1 MGWDGAVG
9 EHVPGLAVE
18 GSGHGDWSM
27 RALPRFTL
35 PLSTGAAK
43 TGQPQRHAPGV
54 MFPAY
59 VLRDNTEDGET
70 FQTRLSWPLDP
81 AMPEAVSS
89 GRLI

>member
-1 MGWDGAVG
+1 M
-9 EHVPGLAVE
+9 ELAVSTRQVWPQKALAM
-18 GSGHGDWSM
+18 GTGQTM
-27 RALPRFTL
+27 RALPGFTL

-43 TGQPQRHAPGV
+43 TGQPQRYAIGV

-59 VLRDNTEDGET
+59 VLRDYTEDRET
-70 FQTRLSWPLDP
+70 FQTRLSWALDP